1 MMQQTPL
8 DAAFLDLQSASG
20 DDAARLPYFERLA
33 DSELFLLLEKEAEGD
48 RISPEVF
55 ETDEGQFV
63 VVFDR
68 EERLVAFTGR
78 AAPFVALSGRIVAHM
93 LSGQG
98 MGLGVNLGVE
108 GYENLLDPD
117 ALTWLLQTLE
127 HAPQHE
133 EDVPAELAPPKGLP
147 EKLLGALD
155 RKLPSAVGLATS
167 AHLAAVT
174 YKSGRHGHLLAFLD
188 AQLGAEEALA
198 NAIGEALTFSG
209 IEAGELDVIFVRSE
223 DAITAPLLRVAMGF
237 DLPQPV
243 HPDPVEIA
251 APGSDPEKPPIL
263 R

>member
-1 MMQQTPL
+1 MQTTPL
-8 DAAFLDLQSASG
+8 DAAFLDLQSATD

-33 DSELFLLLEKEAEGD
+33 DSELFVLLEKEAEGD

-55 ETDEGQFV
+55 DTEEGRFV
-63 VVFDR
+63 MVFDR
-68 EERLVAFTGR
+68 EERLASFTGKP
-78 AAPFVALSGRIVAHM
+78 APFVALSGRIIAHM
-93 LSGQG
+93 LAGQG
-98 MGLGVNLGVE
+98 IGLGVNLGVE
-108 GYENLLDPD
+108 GSENLLDPE
-117 ALTWLLQTLE
+117 AMAWLLQTLE
-127 HAPQHE
+127 HAPQE
-133 EDVPAELAPPKGLP
+133 EQDVPAELAPPKGLP

-155 RKLPSAVGLATS
+155 RKLPSAIGLATS

-188 AQLGAEEALA
+188 AQLGAEDALA

-237 DLPQPV
+237 DLPQPAR
-243 HPDPVEIA
+243 PEPVEIA
-251 APGSDPEKPPIL
+251 APGSNPEKPPIL